1 MHEPRADQVEFG
13 FGGGGQ
19 GDGYRVWM
27 QRREEEMREKARRLG
42 LPLGHMVEIWLKDG
56 TLLKGRLLLR
66 EQGSNW
72 ELLVGQ
78 VGFAVGEIEACVR
91 MD

>member
-1 MHEPRADQVEFG
+1 MQNSRERQVEFG

-19 GDGYRVWM
+19 ADGYRVWM
-27 QRREEEMREKARRLG
+27 EQREAEMREKARRLG
-42 LPLGHMVEIWLKDG
+42 LPIGHMVEIWLKDG

-72 ELLVGQ
+72 ELVVGR
-78 VGFAVGEIEACVR
+78 VGFSVGEIEACVR
-91 MD
+91 AD